1 MTNEETTWAE
11 IIGPCYTTSSMARA
25 LGWTEDEVFRAG
37 DSLHLLAL
45 TTSDGT
51 VLYPAFRL
59 EDGLPVAGLRDVLL
73 VLQTGTTGRW
83 TWAQWLNTPLDSK
96 DPPRAAIDALRA
108 GHLDDV
114 LLEARRDAWSWSS

>member
-51 VLYPAFRL
+51 VLYPAFQL

-83 TWAQWLNTPLDSK
+83 MWAQWLNTPLDSK
-96 DPPRAAIDALRA
+96 DPPRAIDALRA

-114 LLEARRDAWSWSS
+114 LLEARHDAWSWSS